1 MFKIVEKSK
10 IWFSI
15 SLAIILIGVVLMCT
29 RGLNF
34 GIDFKGGT
42 KLVVELGDNFDKVEV
57 DNIVKEYASDAVT
70 KTVEGTQYEIKS
82 TELDETKTAELFD
95 ALKEKYTLDD
105 SALVSETQI
114 GPSVGKE
121 LSRNAIIAVLV
132 ACVAML
138 VYIAIRFEFTFGVAA
153 IGALIHDVLITLAV
167 YAVFDIPVNTPFI
180 AAILTIVGYSM
191 NDTIVIFDRIRENS
205 KSMRK
210 ATAAEI
216 ADKSI
221 YQTLGRSIKTTVT
234 TLIAIGAVNVFVPT
248 IREFSLP
255 LLVGI
260 TAGAY
265 SSIFIASP
273 IWVKLREGKFA
284 KNKREKVA

>member
-153 IGALIHDVLITLAV
+153 IGALIHDVLITLSV
-167 YAVFDIPVNTPFI
+167 YAIFDIPVNSSFI
-180 AAILTIVGYSM
+180 AAMLTIVGYSII
-191 NDTIVIFDRIRENS
+191 DTIVVFDRIRENNH
-205 KSMRK
+205 SMRRSNP
-210 ATAAEI
+210 AEI
-216 ADKSI
+216 ANKSI
-221 YQTLGRSIKTTVT
+221 NKTLARSINTSLT
-234 TLIAIGAVNVFVPT
+234 TLIIIGAVNVFVPT
-248 IREFSLP
+248 VREFSFP
-255 LLVGI
+255 LLIGI
-260 TAGAY
+260 AAGAY

-273 IWVKLREGKFA
+273 IWVIL
-284 KNKREKVA
+284 KNKMNKKKSVKTA

>member
-153 IGALIHDVLITLAV
+153 IGALIHDVLITLSV
-167 YAVFDIPVNTPFI
+167 YAIFDIPVNSSFI
-180 AAILTIVGYSM
+180 AAMLTIVGYSI
-191 NDTIVIFDRIRENS
+191 NDTIVVFDRIRENNH
-205 KSMRK
+205 SMRRSNP
-210 ATAAEI
+210 AEI
-216 ADKSI
+216 ANKSI
-221 YQTLGRSIKTTVT
+221 NKTLARSINTSLT
-234 TLIAIGAVNVFVPT
+234 TLIIIGAVNVFVPT
-248 IREFSLP
+248 VREFSFP
-255 LLVGI
+255 LLIGI
-260 TAGAY
+260 AAGAY
-265 SSIFIASP
+265 SSIFIASSL
-273 IWVKLREGKFA
+273 WYELD
-284 KNKREKVA
+284 

>member
-153 IGALIHDVLITLAV
+153 IGALIHDVLITLSV
-167 YAVFDIPVNTPFI
+167 YAIFNIPVNSSFI
-180 AAILTIVGYSM
+180 AAMLTIVGYSI
-191 NDTIVIFDRIRENS
+191 NDTIVVFDRIRENNH
-205 KSMRK
+205 SMRRSNP
-210 ATAAEI
+210 TEI
-216 ADKSI
+216 ANKSI
-221 YQTLGRSIKTTVT
+221 NKTLARSINTSLT
-234 TLIAIGAVNVFVPT
+234 TLIIIGAVNVFVPT
-248 IREFSLP
+248 VREFSFP
-255 LLVGI
+255 LLIGI
-260 TAGAY
+260 AAGAY

-273 IWVKLREGKFA
+273 IWVIL
-284 KNKREKVA
+284 KNKMNKKKSVKTA

>member
-29 RGLNF
+29 RVLNF
-34 GIDFKGGT
+34 GIDFIGGT

-153 IGALIHDVLITLAV
+153 IGALIHDVLITLSV
-167 YAVFDIPVNTPFI
+167 YAIFDIPVNSSFI
-180 AAILTIVGYSM
+180 AAMLTIVGYSI
-191 NDTIVIFDRIRENS
+191 NDTIVVFDRIRENNH
-205 KSMRK
+205 SMRRSNP
-210 ATAAEI
+210 AEI
-216 ADKSI
+216 ANKSI
-221 YQTLGRSIKTTVT
+221 NKTLARSINTSLT
-234 TLIAIGAVNVFVPT
+234 TLIIIGAVNVFVPT
-248 IREFSLP
+248 VREFSFP
-255 LLVGI
+255 LLIGI
-260 TAGAY
+260 AAGAY

-273 IWVKLREGKFA
+273 IWVIL
-284 KNKREKVA
+284 KNKMNKKKSVKTA

>member
-153 IGALIHDVLITLAV
+153 IGALIHDVLITLSV
-167 YAVFDIPVNTPFI
+167 YAIFDIPVNSSFI
-180 AAILTIVGYSM
+180 AAMLTIVGYSI
-191 NDTIVIFDRIRENS
+191 NDTIVVFDRIRENNH
-205 KSMRK
+205 SMRRSNP
-210 ATAAEI
+210 AEI
-216 ADKSI
+216 ANKSI
-221 YQTLGRSIKTTVT
+221 NKTLARSINTSLT
-234 TLIAIGAVNVFVPT
+234 TLIIIGAVNVFVPT
-248 IREFSLP
+248 VREFSFP
-255 LLVGI
+255 LLIGI
-260 TAGAY
+260 AAGAY

-273 IWVKLREGKFA
+273 IWVIL
-284 KNKREKVA
+284 KNKMNKNKSVKTA

>member
-1 MFKIVEKSK
+1 MFKIIEKSK

-153 IGALIHDVLITLAV
+153 IGALIHDVLITLSV
-167 YAVFDIPVNTPFI
+167 YAIFDIPVNSSFI
-180 AAILTIVGYSM
+180 AAMLTIVGYSI
-191 NDTIVIFDRIRENS
+191 NDTIVVFDRIRENNH
-205 KSMRK
+205 SMRRSNP
-210 ATAAEI
+210 TEI
-216 ADKSI
+216 ANKSI
-221 YQTLGRSIKTTVT
+221 NKTLARSINTSLT
-234 TLIAIGAVNVFVPT
+234 TLIIIGAVNVFVPT
-248 IREFSLP
+248 VREFSFP
-255 LLVGI
+255 LLIGI
-260 TAGAY
+260 AAGAY

-273 IWVKLREGKFA
+273 IWVIL
-284 KNKREKVA
+284 KNKMNKKKSVKTA

>member
-1 MFKIVEKSK
+1 MFKIIEKSK

-57 DNIVKEYASDAVT
+57 DEIVKSYASDAVT

-95 ALKEKYTLDD
+95 ALKEKYSLED

-132 ACVAML
+132 ACIAML

-153 IGALIHDVLITLAV
+153 IGALLHDVLITLAV
-167 YAVFDIPVNTPFI
+167 YAIFDIPVNSSFI
-180 AAILTIVGYSM
+180 AAMLTIVGYSI
-191 NDTIVIFDRIRENS
+191 NDTIVVFDRIRENNH
-205 KSMRK
+205 SMRRSNPTEV
-210 ATAAEI
+210 ANV
-216 ADKSI
+216 SI
-221 YQTLGRSIKTTVT
+221 NKTLARSINTSLT
-234 TLIAIGAVNVFVPT
+234 TLIVIGAVNMFVPT
-248 IREFSLP
+248 VREFSFP
-255 LLVGI
+255 LLIGI
-260 TAGAY
+260 AAGAY

-273 IWVKLREGKFA
+273 IWVIL
-284 KNKREKVA
+284 KNRMNKKKSVKTA

>member
-15 SLAIILIGVVLMCT
+15 SLVIILIGVVLMCT

-153 IGALIHDVLITLAV
+153 IGALIHDVLITLSV
-167 YAVFDIPVNTPFI
+167 YAIFDIPVNSSFI
-180 AAILTIVGYSM
+180 AAMLTIVGYSI
-191 NDTIVIFDRIRENS
+191 NDTIVVFDRIRENNH
-205 KSMRK
+205 SMRRSNP
-210 ATAAEI
+210 AEI
-216 ADKSI
+216 ANKSI
-221 YQTLGRSIKTTVT
+221 NKTLARSINTSLT
-234 TLIAIGAVNVFVPT
+234 TLIIIGAVNVFVPT
-248 IREFSLP
+248 VREFSFP
-255 LLVGI
+255 LLIGI
-260 TAGAY
+260 AAGAY

-273 IWVKLREGKFA
+273 IWVIL
-284 KNKREKVA
+284 KNKMNKKKSVKTT

>member
-153 IGALIHDVLITLAV
+153 IGALIHDVLITLSV
-167 YAVFDIPVNTPFI
+167 YAIFNIPVNSSFI
-180 AAILTIVGYSM
+180 AAMLTIVGYSI
-191 NDTIVIFDRIRENS
+191 NDTIVVFDRIRENNH
-205 KSMRK
+205 SMRRSNP
-210 ATAAEI
+210 AEI
-216 ADKSI
+216 ANKSI
-221 YQTLGRSIKTTVT
+221 NKTLARSINTSLT
-234 TLIAIGAVNVFVPT
+234 TLIIIGAVNVFVPT
-248 IREFSLP
+248 VREFSFP
-255 LLVGI
+255 LLIGI
-260 TAGAY
+260 AAGAY

-273 IWVKLREGKFA
+273 IWVIL
-284 KNKREKVA
+284 KNKMNKKKSVKTA